1 MTDLATDPAP
11 PDHAASDD
19 AVQVALVGNPNTG
32 KTTLFNRLTGIRQ
45 RTGNYP
51 GVTVER
57 KHGSFDLA
65 DGMNATVVDLPGTY
79 SLAAASM
86 DERVVVD
93 MLAGHAGLG
102 TKPDVA
108 VCVTD
113 ATNLLRHLF
122 LASQVAETGISIVI
136 AVNMIDAAET
146 AGLAIDTK
154 LLSER
159 LGVPVVAT
167 AASKGRG
174 LDRLREAIVH
184 AHENRSQLR
193 NVDWPVA
200 VRDAAAYVRDS
211 LPGDVA
217 NELTQAEVH
226 RLLFDAESAVAARIG
241 WSKNQHT
248 THVANAHEM
257 LTAGGLDAH
266 GAEAILRYGFLTEAM
281 EGVVTRPEVRKATGG
296 ESIDRILTHRVWGLT
311 IFVLVMY
318 AVFWCIYTG
327 AGPMMDLI
335 DTTFGAL
342 GDAIGGWLEGS
353 PVLQSL
359 VVDGL
364 IAGVGGVVIFL
375 PQILILFFFIAL
387 LEDTG
392 YLARAAYLMDKL
404 FSWCGLNGK
413 SFVPLLS
420 SFACAIPGVLGARTI
435 ENQKSRLTTILI
447 APLMSCSARLPVY
460 VLLIGA
466 FIEPEYGAS
475 IAAATLFGF
484 HFVGLAVA
492 IPIALVLNRWVFKV
506 TRSPFVLEMPPYR
519 IPTLRDVV
527 YRMWNRAKDF
537 LLTAGTV
544 ILAMSVIIWALSY
557 FPRSQE
563 VADATTTQ
571 YIADV
576 AEAESVTVDAATQLV
591 ETDEEH
597 IAELDN
603 AIAGAYMENSYLGRA
618 GRFVQPVFAPAGFD
632 WKITV
637 GVLASFPARELIVS
651 TLGITYSLGE
661 DVDEENTG
669 LRSTLQA
676 SVHPG
681 TDEAVFTIPVVLSIM
696 MFFALCMQCGA
707 TLAVVAREVGWRW
720 AIFSF
725 VYMTGLAWIGAVITY
740 QVGSAM
746 MGTAA

>member
-1 MTDLATDPAP
+1 MTDLAA
-11 PDHAASDD
+11 DHEIVTSAGAI
-19 AVQVALVGNPNTG
+19 QVALVGNPNTG

-57 KHGSFDLA
+57 KHGSFELA
-65 DGMNATVVDLPGTY
+65 EDRDATVVDLPGTY

-93 MLAGHAGLG
+93 MLSGHAGFG
-102 TKPDVA
+102 GKPDVA

-122 LASQVAETGISIVI
+122 LVSQVAETGLPVVI
-136 AVNMIDAAET
+136 AVNMIDAAEA

-184 AHENRSQLR
+184 AHDAGAKLR
-193 NVDWPVA
+193 NIDWPIA
-200 VRDAAAYVRDS
+200 VRDAAAYLRDS
-211 LPGDVA
+211 LPGEVA
-217 NELTQAEVH
+217 GELTKAEVH
-226 RLLFDAESAVAARIG
+226 RLLFDAESAVAERIG
-241 WSKNQHT
+241 WSRNQHK
-248 THVANAHEM
+248 THVDRAHAM
-257 LTAGGLDAH
+257 LVDGGLDAH
-266 GAEAILRYGFLTEAM
+266 GAEAILRYGYLTEVM
-281 EGVVTRPEVRKATGG
+281 EGVVTRPQVRKATGG

-311 IFVLVMY
+311 IFVLLMY
-318 AVFWCIYTG
+318 GVFWSIYTG

-342 GDAIGGWLEGS
+342 GETIGGWLEGS

-392 YLARAAYLMDKL
+392 YLARAAFLMDKL

-435 ENQKSRLTTILI
+435 ENPKSRLTTILI

-475 IAAATLFGF
+475 VAAATLFGF

-492 IPIALVLNRWVFKV
+492 IPIALVLNRWVFRVK
-506 TRSPFVLEMPPYR
+506 RSPFVLEMPPYR

-537 LLTAGTV
+537 LMTAGTV

-557 FPRSQE
+557 FPRSE
-563 VADATTTQ
+563 ETAAAATAEYTAQ
-571 YIADV
+571 I
-576 AEAESVTVDAATQLV
+576 AEAEGVTAEAATALV
-591 ETDEEH
+591 ASDEELTAGLEH
-597 IAELDN
+597 
-603 AIAGAYMENSYLGRA
+603 AIDGAYMEDSYLGRA

-651 TLGITYSLGE
+651 TLGITYSLGGE
-661 DVDEENTG
+661 VDEENAG
-669 LRSTLQA
+669 LRETLKAST
-676 SVHPG
+676 HPG
-681 TDEAVFTIPVVLSIM
+681 TDDPVFTIPVVLSIM
-696 MFFALCMQCGA
+696 VFFALCMQCGA

-740 QVGSAM
+740 QVGNAV
-746 MGTAA
+746 MGAAA